1 MKRHLKGALRRM
13 TRAGR
18 ERTRGE
24 ERKVKEE
31 MGERARCALREA
43 AMVVA
48 AGRRAGS
55 SKILFT
61 IHAGVVRRALCRSVG
76 RSVGRSVRLASR
88 SRAMRANARAG
99 EMPDIKGGEN
109 RLPPFPPF
117 LMLGSD
123 RKERRRLPMPNC
135 HHSYTLICAA
145 FRNN

>member
-1 MKRHLKGALRRM
+1 
-13 TRAGR
+13 
-18 ERTRGE
+18 
-24 ERKVKEE
+24 

-76 RSVGRSVRLASR
+76 RPVRLASR
-88 SRAMRANARAG
+88 SRAMRANERAG

-109 RLPPFPPF
+109 RLPPF
-117 LMLGSD
+117 LMLRSD
-123 RKERRRLPMPNC
+123 RKERTAAANAKLPPLL
-135 HHSYTLICAA
+135 HSDL
-145 FRNN
+145 RGVPE